1 MWLATDGRYTKGNKM
16 SQKALVACTVV
27 VVLGSMTLFAGDSGK
42 GSGYFTNHFN
52 DVTVSEMPDGSMVQL
67 IHYSN
72 MSIADDSHHPSA
84 DTAAECV
91 GALRMNADG
100 AVTSGSG
107 SCFVEA
113 EDGQGFSYW
122 WQVEKAG
129 TADCPELCGVWS
141 YFGGYGR
148 FAGLEGTGT
157 WKVTASFGQAG
168 SMGTWTNTYSMP

>member
-1 MWLATDGRYTKGNKM
+1 M
-16 SQKALVACTVV
+16 SKRVVIALVAVIV
-27 VVLGSMTLFAGDSGK
+27 ASSMTAVAGDSGS
-42 GSGYFTNHFN
+42 GTGYFTNHFQ
-52 DVTVSEMPDGSMVQL
+52 DVTVTEMPDGSMVQL

-72 MSIADDSHHPSA
+72 MSIADDLHHPSA

-107 SCFVEA
+107 SCFVQA
-113 EDGQGFSYW
+113 TDGHGFSYW

-129 TADCPELCGVWS
+129 TEDCPQLCGTWG

-148 FAGLEGTGT
+148 LAGLQGKGA
-157 WKVTASFGQAG
+157 WKVTASFGESG
-168 SMGTWTNTYSMP
+168 SMGTWTNSYSMP